1 MRLDSISIANFR
13 NHTLLEFEPG
23 HSVTNIYGR
32 NGSGK
37 TSILEAIHYCA
48 LTKGF
53 SGNND
58 REYLKFGEE
67 LFTIR
72 SSFTNNQGIATKVSV
87 AYSPK
92 REKRIL
98 VNEQELQTF
107 SSHIGTI
114 PCVTFTPREMVII
127 NGAPAER
134 RRFID
139 TAICQYDRKYLSD
152 LLLYRRVLQ
161 QRNALLSSEQ
171 DPHFIDSAL
180 DVLTEQLVA
189 TATEIVLARKR
200 FIEHFVSMLG
210 DVYRWIPEGAE
221 PSIFYQSSLGH
232 HENLHEKEKLQQVFR
247 DRFETLKQQ
256 ELQRKQTLAGPHRD
270 DLQFYLNK
278 REIRKYASQG
288 QQRAFLVAMK
298 MTLQGYLYEASG
310 EIPITLLD
318 DLFSELD
325 DVVSGTMV
333 ETLATKGQVIITSTG
348 KKAGKGINYF
358 SVDDYKN
365 SEQSSE

>member
-1 MRLDSISIANFR
+1 MRLNSIKIVNFR
-13 NHTLLEFEPG
+13 NHTILEFEPG
-23 HSVTNIYGR
+23 RSVTNIYGR

-53 SGNND
+53 SGNSD

-72 SSFTNNQGIATKVSV
+72 SSFSSDQGIAINVSV
-87 AYSPK
+87 AYEPK

-98 VNEQELQTF
+98 VNDQELQTF

-114 PCVTFTPREMVII
+114 PCVTFTPRELVII

-134 RRFID
+134 RRFMD

-152 LLLYRRVLQ
+152 LLLYRRILQ
-161 QRNALLSSEQ
+161 QRNALLSSDQ
-171 DPHFIDSAL
+171 DYRFINAAL
-180 DVLTEQLVA
+180 GVLTEQLVA
-189 TATEIVLARKR
+189 VAAEIVLLRQR
-200 FIEHFVSMLG
+200 FIDRFVAMLG

-221 PSIFYQSSLGH
+221 PSILYHCSLGKYDTVMD
-232 HENLHEKEKLQQVFR
+232 KEAIKQVFR
-247 DRFETLKQQ
+247 KRFETLKLQ
-256 ELQRKQTLAGPHRD
+256 EIQRRQTLSGPHRD
-270 DLQFYLNK
+270 DLYFYLNG

-288 QQRAFLVAMK
+288 QQRAFLIAIK
-298 MTLQGYLYEASG
+298 MTLQGYLFETSG
-310 EIPITLLD
+310 EMPITLLD

-325 DVVSGTMV
+325 DEVSESMV
-333 ETLATKGQVIITSTG
+333 ETLATRGQVMITSTT
-348 KKAGKGINYF
+348 KKCGRDISYF
-358 SVDDYKN
+358 SVDDYKKKRGA
-365 SEQSSE
+365 

>member
-13 NHTLLEFEPG
+13 NHRLLDFEPG

-53 SGNND
+53 SGNHD
-58 REYLKFGEE
+58 REYLMFGEE

-72 SSFTNNQGIATKVSV
+72 SSFTSDQGIATRVSV
-87 AYSPK
+87 AWTPK
-92 REKRIL
+92 KEKRIL

-134 RRFID
+134 RRFMD

-152 LLLYRRVLQ
+152 LLLYRRILQ
-161 QRNALLSSEQ
+161 QRNALFSSEN
-171 DPHFIDSAL
+171 DPRFLDAAL
-180 DVLTEQLVA
+180 DVLTDQLVA
-189 TATEIVLARKR
+189 VATDIVLARQR
-200 FIEHFVSMLG
+200 FIDRFVAMLG
-210 DVYRWIPEGAE
+210 DVYRWIPEGSE
-221 PSIFYQSSLGH
+221 PSISYQNSLGQY
-232 HENLHEKEKLQQVFR
+232 EKHYEREAIHQVFGE
-247 DRFETLKQQ
+247 RFETLKTQ
-256 ELQRKQTLAGPHRD
+256 EIQRRQTLAGPHRD
-270 DLQFYLNK
+270 DLQFFLDG

-298 MTLQGYLYEASG
+298 MTLQNYLYETSG
-310 EIPITLLD
+310 ETPITLLD

-325 DVVSGTMV
+325 DIVSGIMI
-333 ETLATKGQVIITSTG
+333 ETLSMKGQVIITSTA
-348 KKAGKGINYF
+348 KKGGNGIRYF
-358 SVDDYKN
+358 SIDDYK
-365 SEQSSE
+365 